1 VFCLIEGREGRLIEG
16 RLIEG
21 RLIEGRL
28 IEGRESLF
36 IFGREKDDLVLD
48 LDLKILVVL
57 RGGGGGG
64 GSWILIFRFA
74 SFIASRTRFRTLR
87 DSVRAACVILGD
99 EDEDE
104 GEVLGLFLSL
114 LLRLKGFLM

>member
-1 VFCLIEGREGRLIEG
+1 MFCLIEGREGRLIEG
-16 RLIEG
+16 RLMEG
-21 RLIEGRL
+21 RLIEG
-28 IEGRESLF
+28 LF